1 MNELYG
7 IVRKY
12 LELSGLAS
20 DEIGP
25 LMGHSTAYFSVALQ
39 DLKRG
44 REMHLQ
50 KLTDLADFF
59 DIGFENKHVRP
70 FVFSRDGVQIPWMRK
85 DKSNPL
91 RYYTRV
97 LGLELSERT
106 CPPPTSTIK
115 RQASENDLE
124 VSFLVTVDVEPPLID

>member
-1 MNELYG
+1 MSELYS

-59 DIGFENKHVRP
+59 ETGFENHHVRP
-70 FVFSRDGVQIPWMRK
+70 FVFYRNGVRIPWVDK
-85 DKSNPL
+85 DESNPL
-91 RYYTRV
+91 NYYKRV
-97 LGLELSERT
+97 LRLEHRVKLR
-106 CPPPTSTIK
+106 PPHTNTIK
-115 RQASENDLE
+115 QQASKNNLE
-124 VSFLVTVDVEPPLID
+124 VSFLVTVDACV